1 MPLSPNLP
9 PVAAPARFVPAQAIA
24 FGTAGTNAIGVS
36 NATPLPVQTIMPPST
51 SHPLTGT
58 ANVSVVAGPFMPDT
72 GRAIWATLT
81 GEWDGLVRLLR
92 SVDGG
97 ATRLPLTVGGAN
109 WAEFS
114 GNANEP
120 VGIES
125 EAGASYYLD
134 IVLNSGTLGYRVS
147 Q

>member
-1 MPLSPNLP
+1 MPVPSPLP

-24 FGTAGTNAIGVS
+24 FGAPGTNAIGVS
-36 NATPLPVQTIMPPST
+36 TTTPLPVQTLMPAAS
-51 SHPLTGT
+51 SLPLSGS
-58 ANVSVVAGPFMPDT
+58 ANVSGVAGPFVPDM
-72 GRAIWATLT
+72 GRAIWVTLS

-97 ATRLPLTVGGAN
+97 ATRLPLTVGGAS

-125 EAGASYYLD
+125 EANAVYYVD
-134 IVLNSGTLGYRVS
+134 IALNSGALSYRVA